1 MIPRLDRV
9 AQTDSLYADFAARL
23 RLHGFEGEVEDAYGH
38 RTVLATD
45 NSIYQALPQLTVFPR
60 GTQDVSRIA
69 RLLADARFSTI
80 KAYPRGGGTG
90 TNGQSLGDGMVVDLS
105 RHMNRILEINAE
117 EGWARV
123 QAGVVKDQLEA
134 AVQPHGLFFAPELS
148 TSNRA
153 TIGGM
158 VSTDASGQGSCRYG
172 KTRDHVLQL
181 STVLR
186 DGSVW
191 TSQPL
196 QAQELAEVAGRD
208 DLAGAIHRTI
218 DGIQRSDAALIEAQ
232 FPPLNRC
239 LTGYDL
245 AHIRDGQG
253 RFDLNSI
260 LCGSEGTLGFL
271 VEAKVRLLPIPRHAA
286 LIVASYATFDAAL
299 RDAPRLLALQ
309 AASIEAL
316 DATVIRLAREDNAW
330 PAIAHFFPDASQS
343 FDGVNLVEFTGDDPA
358 ALQAAMDRA
367 MALFAQGVAEGRV
380 LGHASVAGHRDV
392 DAIWAM
398 RKRSVGLLGRLK
410 GERRP
415 IPFVEDTAVPPEHL
429 ADYIAEF
436 RQLLDSHGVF
446 YGMFGHADAGVLHV
460 RPAVDMKDPAQEPLI
475 RTITD
480 GVAALTH
487 KYHGVLWGEHGKG
500 LRSEYAPRFFGA
512 LYPRL
517 QQIKAV
523 FDPHHQFN
531 PGKIA
536 TPEGQR
542 LLRIDEV
549 PTRGQHDRVI
559 PIAVRQVFE
568 DSLHCNGNGACFNY
582 DPDDAM
588 CPSWKATRDRRFSP
602 KGRASLLR
610 EWLRLMT
617 LAGQGPALERSPA
630 QGMWQGLRTLPGRWR
645 NSRGR
650 ARGEYDFS
658 HEVKEAMDTCL
669 ACKSCAG
676 QCPIKVDVP
685 DLRARFLA
693 HYHTRYM
700 RPAKDW
706 LLAALEP
713 ALPWMARVP
722 RLSNGLLAT
731 PLAQG
736 VLRRLNLVGIP
747 ALSGVDVPARLRQ
760 AGFAMA
766 SPQTVAAVRGR
777 GGRPVVIVQD
787 AFTTHFEAEL
797 VLDTFRL
804 LSRLGFHPLLAPYAP
819 NGKPLHV
826 HGFLDRFA
834 RVAQRNVHRL
844 KALAALG
851 VELVGIDPAM
861 TLVYRSEYQDVPGA
875 QDGPRVLLLQEWL
888 SVALQG
894 QSLPVI
900 ADAQPCTLLPHCTE
914 KTNVPH
920 AVADWRQVFAALGV
934 PLQVLQSGCCGMSG
948 TFGHEAG
955 NRAVSE
961 SLYRSSWAG
970 SVGEHGPSG
979 RLMATGYSC
988 RSQVKL
994 MGDAPVRHPVQVL
1007 CELLEAAA

>member
-1 MIPRLDRV
+1 MIPRLDRI
-9 AQTDSLYADFAARL
+9 APTDSLYADFAAKL
-23 RLHGFEGEVEDAYGH
+23 RLHGFEGEVEDAYAH

-45 NSIYQALPQLTVFPR
+45 NSIYQALPQLAVFPR

-69 RLLADARFSTI
+69 RLLADAQFSAV

-123 QAGVVKDQLEA
+123 QSGVVKDQLEA
-134 AVQPHGLFFAPELS
+134 AVHPHGLFFAPELS

-172 KTRDHVLQL
+172 KTRDHVLEL
-181 STVLR
+181 STVLL

-196 QAQELAEVAGRD
+196 PAQELARVAARD
-208 DLAGAIHRTI
+208 DLAGAIHRTV

-245 AHIRDGQG
+245 AHIRDGQQ

-299 RDAPRLLALQ
+299 RDAPRLLALE

-330 PAIAHFFPDASQS
+330 PAIARFFPDAAQS
-343 FDGVNLVEFTGDDPA
+343 FDGVNVVEFTGDDPA
-358 ALQAAMDRA
+358 ELQAAMERA

-380 LGHASVAGHRDV
+380 LGHAMVQGQRDV
-392 DAIWAM
+392 DAVWAM

-436 RQLLDSHGVF
+436 RQLLDGHGVF

-475 RTITD
+475 RAITD
-480 GVAALTH
+480 GVAALTR

-500 LRSEYAPRFFGA
+500 LRSEYAPQFFGA

-523 FDPHHQFN
+523 FDPHHQLN

-617 LAGQGPALERSPA
+617 LAGHGPALERSPA
-630 QGMWQGLRTLPGRWR
+630 QGLWQGLGTLAQRWR
-645 NSRGR
+645 HSRAR

-693 HYHTRYM
+693 HYHTRYL

-722 RLSNGLLAT
+722 RLSNALLSASVV
-731 PLAQG
+731 QSG
-736 VLRRLNLVGIP
+736 MRRLNLVGIP
-747 ALSGVDVPARLRQ
+747 ALSGIDLPARLRQ

-766 SPQTVAAVRGR
+766 SPQSVAAVRER

-804 LSRLGFHPLLAPYAP
+804 LSRLGFDPLLAPYAP

-834 RVAQRNVHRL
+834 RVARRNVARL
-844 KALAALG
+844 QALAALG
-851 VELVGIDPAM
+851 VDLVGIDPAM
-861 TLVYRSEYQDVPGA
+861 TLVYRSEYQDLPGA

-888 SVALQG
+888 ASALEG
-894 QSLPVI
+894 QSLPVV
-900 ADAQPCTLLPHCTE
+900 ADARPCTLLPHCTE

-920 AVADWRQVFAALGV
+920 AVADWRQVFARLGV

-948 TFGHEAG
+948 TFGHEARQ
-955 NRAVSE
+955 RAVSE
-961 SLYRSSWAG
+961 RIYASGWAG
-970 SVGEHGPSG
+970 SVQEHGATG

-994 MGDAPVRHPVQVL
+994 MGDGPVRHPVQVL
-1007 CELLEAAA
+1007 CELVGAAA